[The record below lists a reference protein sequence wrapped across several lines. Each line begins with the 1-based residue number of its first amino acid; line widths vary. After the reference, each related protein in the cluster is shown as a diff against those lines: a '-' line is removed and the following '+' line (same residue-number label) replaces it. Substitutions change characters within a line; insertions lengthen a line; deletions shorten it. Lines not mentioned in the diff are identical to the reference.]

1 MTRKGAYAIPLETH
15 ADGPNRRDKPK
26 SLIILMKAG
35 LPKHATQRARAKT
48 PTPERTQ
55 LRGATL
61 RSEVER

>member
-1 MTRKGAYAIPLETH
+1 MTRKGAYVIPLETH

-26 SLIILMKAG
+26 KTYHTDEGGFTQTCNTAG
-35 LPKHATQRARAKT
+35 AGKT